1 MKILIKSTVMLLF
14 MFICLNQAHSQ
25 VTNDSIL
32 VKIETK
38 DGNEFIGRI
47 ISEDAAHMLLYTNEL
62 GQLDIPM
69 GFIKT
74 RTTVNASR
82 IVDGSLWFDNP
93 QSSRYFWSPNGYG
106 LKKGEG
112 YYQNIWVLYNQV
124 SVGVTDYFSIGAG
137 IVPLFLFA
145 GTSTPIWVIPKFSI
159 PVVKD
164 KFNLGIGVIAGV
176 VAGETNAGFGIL
188 YGVATLGNRDHNVNI
203 GLGWGYAA
211 GSWAQRPL
219 ISVSGTTRLSA
230 RSYLI
235 SENYYINLD
244 DHSMVLLSLGGR
256 SFIKKVGIDYF
267 LVAPLESGIDNFFAI
282 PVLGITIPFGNYEGS
297 VKY

>member
-1 MKILIKSTVMLLF
+1 MKILIKCTVMLLF
-14 MFICLNQAHSQ
+14 MIINLNQVHSQ
-25 VTNDSIL
+25 ATNDSIM

-47 ISEDAAHMLLYTNEL
+47 ISEDKAHLVLYTNEL
-62 GQLDIPM
+62 GQLDIPI

-74 RTTVNASR
+74 RTVVNASR
-82 IVDGSLWFDNP
+82 MVEGSLWFDNP

-137 IVPLFLFA
+137 TVPLFLFA
-145 GTSTPIWVIPKFSI
+145 GSSTPIWVIPKFSFPI
-159 PVVKD
+159 VKD

-176 VAGETNAGFGIL
+176 VAGESNAGFGIL
-188 YGVATLGNRDHNVNI
+188 YGVATVGSRDHNLNL
-203 GLGWGYAA
+203 GLGWGYAG
-211 GSWAQRPL
+211 GSWSDKPIITL
-219 ISVSGTTRLSA
+219 SGMTRIGPKG
-230 RSYLI
+230 YLLT
-235 SENYYINLD
+235 ENYYINLG
-244 DHSMVLLSLGGR
+244 SESVGILSFGGR
-256 SFIKKVGIDYF
+256 SFVRKVGIDYMLAIPISPNMDGF
-267 LVAPLESGIDNFFAI
+267 VAF
-282 PVLGITIPFGNYEGS
+282 PVLGITVPFGNYEGS